1 RPVIAA
7 IGRYPLNCG
16 HDPPL
21 LQSRCKESS
30 LAYEGVSS
38 MEKNMAELCLDDE
51 EEEVLQFGVE
61 PILQKSGY
69 DLCLVRYCLTISVVH
84 FLAMKNTMDNLW
96 HPLGGIKISDLG
108 EKRYLFHFFHEV
120 DVEWHTMDFQ

>member
-1 RPVIAA
+1 
-7 IGRYPLNCG
+7 
-16 HDPPL
+16 
-21 LQSRCKESS
+21 
-30 LAYEGVSS
+30 

-61 PILQKSGY
+61 PIPQKSGY
-69 DLCLVRYCLTISVVH
+69 DLCLVRYCLTTSVVH
-84 FLAMKNTMDNLW
+84 FLAMKNTMADLW
-96 HPLGGIKISDLG
+96 HPLGGIQISDLG